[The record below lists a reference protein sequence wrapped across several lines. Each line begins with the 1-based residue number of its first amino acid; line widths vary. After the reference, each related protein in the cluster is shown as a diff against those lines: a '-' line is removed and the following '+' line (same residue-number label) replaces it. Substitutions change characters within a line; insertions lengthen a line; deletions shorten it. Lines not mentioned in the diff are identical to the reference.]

1 MPQFHDLCVSDRS
14 EELEAKMQELGW
26 NTSPDLETVFLEA
39 EGWGEL
45 KRKIGEERNKA
56 DILVF
61 EGGNEKL
68 NRKAC
73 EDSRIDVLLHPE
85 KGRKDSGFNHV
96 MAKEASKN
104 HVAVGLDMNLITEV
118 SNKVRSH
125 LLRHWERNLMLCE
138 KYDSPY
144 IITTNARS
152 KYELRAPKDL
162 ESIVE
167 SLGYNG
173 KKAVS
178 EFPKRIKRGEG

>member
-1 MPQFHDLCVSDRS
+1 MPQFYDLCVRNRS

-39 EGWGEL
+39 EEWGEL
-45 KRKIGEERNKA
+45 KRKIGEERNEA
-56 DILVF
+56 DVLVF
-61 EGGNEKL
+61 KGGNEKL

-96 MAKEASKN
+96 TAKEASKN
-104 HVAVGLDMNLITEV
+104 QVAIGLDITLITEA
-118 SNKVRSH
+118 SNKVQSH
-125 LLRHWERNLMLCE
+125 LLRHWKRNLMLCE
-138 KYDSPY
+138 NYNSPY
-144 IITTNARS
+144 IITTSARN

-162 ESIVE
+162 ESIIE

-178 EFPKRIKRGEG
+178 EFPEQIKRR